1 MKGVVYYDNFNSIV
15 NRNFDI
21 LDRIYCMR
29 LDGAYTISRY
39 NNRDPDYRIN
49 CEGDTQEE
57 G

>member
-49 CEGDTQEE
+49 REGDTQEE

>member
-29 LDGAYTISRY
+29 LDGTYTISRY

-49 CEGDTQEE
+49 REGDTQEE